1 MIYVD
6 KMENTITFKIKTGY
20 YLELLT
26 PEKKKIVGSTKS
38 KITEDKNSKNLP
50 RSEITEVILAYCNI
64 VNNNYQHNSRVL
76 YTFVPNKSFGQLL
89 DVSSKKIM
97 FLKTLNL
104 EFSFIEVWFND
115 QNSKP
120 QEIQDEINTTL
131 VIN

>member
-26 PEKKKIVGSTKS
+26 PEKKKLVGSTKS

-64 VNNNYQHNSRVL
+64 VNNNYQHNSRVM
-76 YTFVPNKSFGQLL
+76 YTFVPDKSFGQLL
-89 DVSSKKIM
+89 DVSSKKFM

-120 QEIQDEINTTL
+120 QEIQDEINITL